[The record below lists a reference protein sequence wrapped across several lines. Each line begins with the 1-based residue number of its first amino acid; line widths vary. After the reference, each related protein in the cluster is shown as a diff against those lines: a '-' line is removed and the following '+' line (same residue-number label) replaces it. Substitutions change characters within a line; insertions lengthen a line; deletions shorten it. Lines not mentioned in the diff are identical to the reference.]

1 MKIVW
6 QVHSNDIIKVK
17 EFVEMRS
24 NNPFVQQRIQRNL
37 ADKKTIISLDE
48 FWFAMVACLLTTRQR
63 SGPDTP
69 VSRFILKKP
78 FPLNYG
84 LCKSQDSLYD
94 FAHKALTNFGGI
106 RFNNKLSKEITTNFS
121 ALQQSLWD
129 RTRYVLEELRASVD
143 AQKERQSAEFIDE
156 HFMGFGP
163 KQSRNLL
170 QSLGLTRYEIPIDSR
185 ITKWLNKFGFPV
197 TLSASALSD
206 RNYYNF
212 VSDGV
217 QQLCEQSDVYPCVFD
232 AVIFA
237 SYDGDKWVEE
247 NLVW

>member
-6 QVHSNDIIKVK
+6 QVYSNDIIKVK
-17 EFVEMRS
+17 KFVELHR

-37 ADKKTIISLDE
+37 ADKKAIISLDE
-48 FWFAMVACLLTTRQR
+48 FWFAMVSCLLTTQQR

-69 VSRFILKKP
+69 VSHFILTKP
-78 FPLNYG
+78 FPLSYA
-84 LCKSQDSLYD
+84 LCKSQDVLYD
-94 FAHKALTNFGGI
+94 FAHEILTNFGGI
-106 RFNNKLSKEITTNFS
+106 RRTNRLSKEIATNFS

-129 RTRYVLEELRASVD
+129 RTCYVLEELRANLN
-143 AQKERQSAEFIDE
+143 AQKERKSAEFIDE

-170 QSLGLTRYEIPIDSR
+170 QTLGLTRFEIPIDSR
-185 ITKWLNKFGFPV
+185 ITKWLNEFGFPV

-212 VSDGV
+212 VSDGI

-232 AVIFA
+232 AVIFS
-237 SYDGDKWVEE
+237 SYDGDKWVEKD
-247 NLVW
+247 LI